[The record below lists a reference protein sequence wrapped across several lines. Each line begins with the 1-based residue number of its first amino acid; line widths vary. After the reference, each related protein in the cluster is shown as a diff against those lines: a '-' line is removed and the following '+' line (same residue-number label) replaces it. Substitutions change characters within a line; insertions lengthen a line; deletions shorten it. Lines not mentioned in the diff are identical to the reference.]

1 MNAPTT
7 PRPPPMPGAVDIAT
21 PDALAGWAWDPSNPD
36 EPIDVEV
43 LDGDTRLAVVRCD
56 LQRPD
61 LVKFG
66 SGGCRY
72 GFRIALGRTLLPLA
86 RHTLTVRRMTDGV
99 ELAKSPVTIIRP
111 IARLDE
117 SVQTYVAE
125 RIANEAEQAQ
135 SPEHLNDALRF
146 MAAQMARLLER
157 QAQLRPVQDEA
168 QQAAA
173 AAAAEML
180 DNVAAPHW
188 FGLVGQTLAQRYP
201 PVLLP
206 PVPLHP
212 DASIIIPAFGKFQ
225 LSYQC
230 IASIQAAL
238 PEASFEVILVDDASP
253 DETLLAPLVFGGT
266 VRVLRNPS
274 NQGFVAACNLGA
286 QAARGRHLLFL
297 NNDTLVRPGWLDALL
312 HTYQTVPKLGVVGA
326 KLLNEDGSLQESG
339 GLIWRLGDGANL
351 GRGAHADEP
360 RFNYLRDVDYVSGA
374 ALMLPRPLFEQLGGF
389 DAEFAPGYYE
399 DTDLCFRVRQ
409 AGYRVMVQPTATVVH
424 LEGQT
429 SGRDV
434 NGSGMKRFQAINH
447 RKFARRWA
455 SVLSQHRLSDGQPER
470 EVERNVRRR
479 ALFIDDVTLTPDQD
493 AGSNAALGHI
503 RSLQRQGFKVSFIA
517 ADNMA
522 YAPGYTAQL
531 QAMGVECLYA
541 PFVRGVEEHLRSLP
555 IPLDAVYLHRHSN
568 ATRYTALVRR
578 FQPQARVVYN
588 VADLHHLRMQREAE
602 LAGNAELAAAAQRMR
617 QAELLAVQ
625 SVDATIVHSQ
635 HEQSLLQ
642 RTCPEAHVHV
652 VPWSYPL
659 RPGKTSHAQRRGV
672 MFVGGYRHRP
682 NVDAAKWLVQEIMT
696 LVWAQH
702 PGLPCTLVGSHM
714 PDEVLQLQGPH
725 VQALGQV
732 AELAPLYHQ
741 HLLAVAPLRW
751 GAGLKGK
758 VLEAFAHGT
767 PCVMTPTAAE
777 GVALSAFLHQTLV
790 AQDAAGVA
798 AAIIRLHQQAEDVAH
813 LAHLGEAMMT
823 EHYSQAAL
831 DAALAPVL
839 QATVPTQA
847 QAAGLAP

>member
-7 PRPPPMPGAVDIAT
+7 PRHTPMPGAVDIAT
-21 PDALAGWAWDPSNPD
+21 PDAIAGWAWDPANPD
-36 EPIDVEV
+36 EPIEVEI
-43 LDGDTRLAVVRCD
+43 LDGESRIAVVKAE
-56 LQRPD
+56 LLRPD

-66 SGGCRY
+66 NGGCRY
-72 GFRIALGRTLLPLA
+72 GFRIALNRTLLPLA
-86 RHTLTVRRMTDGV
+86 RHTLTVRRMNDGV

-111 IARLDE
+111 VARLDE
-117 SVQTYVAE
+117 SVQAYVAE
-125 RIANEAEQAQ
+125 RVTNELEHAE
-135 SPEHLNDALRF
+135 SPEQLSDALHF
-146 MAAQMARLLER
+146 LAAQMARLLER

-168 QQAAA
+168 QRAST
-173 AAAAEML
+173 AAAAEIL
-180 DNVAAPHW
+180 DKLAAPQW
-188 FGLVGQTLAQRYP
+188 FGLLGQTLAQRYP

-206 PVPLHP
+206 PVAKHP
-212 DASIIIPAFGKFQ
+212 DVSIIIPAYGKFQ

-230 IASIQAAL
+230 IASIQSAL

-274 NQGFVAACNLGA
+274 NQGFVHACNLGA
-286 QAARGRHLLFL
+286 QAAQGRYLLFL
-297 NNDTLVRPGWLDALL
+297 NNDTLVQPGWLDALL
-312 HTYQTVPKLGVVGA
+312 NTFRSVPKLGVVGA
-326 KLLNEDGSLQESG
+326 KLLNTDGSLQESG
-339 GLIWRLGDGANL
+339 GLIWRLGDGWNL

-374 ALMLPRPLFEQLGGF
+374 VLMLPRELFQQLGGF

-409 AGYRVMVQPTATVVH
+409 AGYRVMVQPTAAVVH

-434 NGSGMKRFQAINH
+434 SGTGMKRFQAINH
-447 RKFARRWA
+447 RKFVRRWA
-455 SVLSQHRLSDGQPER
+455 SVLSQHRLSGEQPER
-470 EVERNVRRR
+470 ETERTVRRR

-503 RSLQRQGFKVSFIA
+503 RSLQRQGYKVSFIP
-517 ADNMA
+517 ADSMA
-522 YAPGYTAQL
+522 HTPIYTARL

-541 PFVRGVEEHLRSLP
+541 PFARGVEEYLRGLAV
-555 IPLDAVYLHRHSN
+555 PLDLVYLHRHSN

-602 LAGNAELAAAAQRMR
+602 LTGNAELATAAQRMR
-617 QAELLAVQ
+617 QAELGAVQ
-625 SVDATIVHSQ
+625 GADATIVHSQ
-635 HEQSLLQ
+635 HEQHLLHQ
-642 RTCPEAHVHV
+642 ACPGAEVQI
-652 VPWSYPL
+652 VPWSYNL
-659 RPGKTSHAQRRGV
+659 RLGSAPHTQRRGV

-682 NVDAAKWLVQEIMT
+682 NVDAAKWLVQEIMP
-696 LVWAQH
+696 LVWAEH

-714 PDEVLQLQGPH
+714 PAEVLQLQGPH

-732 AELAPLYHQ
+732 ADLSPIYHQ

-767 PCVMTPTAAE
+767 PCVMSPTAAE
-777 GVALSAFLHQTLV
+777 GVALNGFMHQTLV
-790 AQDAAGVA
+790 AQDAAGLA
-798 AAIIRLHQQAEDVAH
+798 AAIIRLHHHADDVAH
-813 LAHLGEAMMT
+813 LAHLGEAMMA
-823 EHYSQAAL
+823 EQYSEAAL
-831 DAALAPVL
+831 DAAFAPVL
-839 QATVPTQA
+839 QATAVPQA
-847 QAAGLAP
+847 EIGAHAR

>member
-1 MNAPTT
+1 MNAPAT
-7 PRPPPMPGAVDIAT
+7 PRHTPMPGAVDIAT
-21 PDALAGWAWDPSNPD
+21 PDALAGWAWDPSTPD
-36 EPIDVEV
+36 DSIEVEI
-43 LDGDTRLAVVRCD
+43 LDGTTRLAVVKADRV
-56 LQRPD
+56 RPD

-117 SVQTYVAE
+117 SVQAYVAE
-125 RIANEAEQAQ
+125 RITNEVELAQA
-135 SPEHLNDALRF
+135 PEHLDDALRF
-146 MAAQMARLLER
+146 LAAQMAQLLER
-157 QAQLRPVQDEA
+157 QARLRPTEDEA
-168 QQAAA
+168 QSRAA

-180 DNVAAPHW
+180 DNLAAPQW
-188 FGLVGQTLAQRYP
+188 FGVVGQTLAQRYP

-206 PVPLHP
+206 PVQGRPEV
-212 DASIIIPAFGKFQ
+212 SIIIPAFGKFQ

-230 IASIQAAL
+230 IASIHAAL
-238 PEASFEVILVDDASP
+238 PAASFEVILVDDASP

-274 NQGFVAACNLGA
+274 NQGFVHSCNLGA
-286 QAARGRHLLFL
+286 QSARGRYLVFL
-297 NNDTLVRPGWLDALL
+297 NNDTLVQPGWLDTLL
-312 HTYQTVPKLGVVGA
+312 KTFSTVNKLGVVGA
-326 KLLNEDGSLQESG
+326 KLLNADGSLQESG

-351 GRGAHADEP
+351 GRGSHADEP

-374 ALMLPRPLFEQLGGF
+374 VLMLPRELFQQLGGF
-389 DAEFAPGYYE
+389 DPEFAPGYYE

-409 AGYRVMVQPTATVVH
+409 AGYRVMVQPKAAVIH

-434 NGSGMKRFQAINH
+434 SGTGMKRFQAINH
-447 RKFARRWA
+447 RKFVRRWA
-455 SVLSQHRLSDGQPER
+455 SVLSQHRLSGEQPER
-470 EVERNVRRR
+470 EVERTVRRR

-503 RSLQRQGFKVSFIA
+503 RSLQRQGYKVSFIP

-522 YAPGYTAQL
+522 HVPEYTARL

-541 PFVRGVEEHLRSLP
+541 PFVRGVEEYLRGLAV
-555 IPLDAVYLHRHSN
+555 PLDAVYLHRHSN

-602 LAGNAELAAAAQRMR
+602 LTHNPDLATAAQRMR

-625 SVDATIVHSQ
+625 SADATIVHSQ
-635 HEQSLLQ
+635 HELTVLRQS
-642 RTCPEAHVHV
+642 CPEAQVHV
-652 VPWSYPL
+652 VPWSYAL
-659 RPGKTSHAQRRGV
+659 RPGRGGHGQRRGV
-672 MFVGGYRHRP
+672 IFVGGYRHRP
-682 NVDAAKWLVQEIMT
+682 NVDAAKWLVQEIMP

-702 PGLPCTLVGSHM
+702 PGLPVTLVGSHM
-714 PDEVLQLQGPH
+714 PAEVLQLQSDK

-732 AELAPLYHQ
+732 ADLSPIYHQ

-767 PCVMTPTAAE
+767 PCVMTDTAAE
-777 GVALSAFLHQTLV
+777 GVALSAYLHQTLV
-790 AQDAAGVA
+790 GLDAQRLADIIIELHHHPKDAGHIA
-798 AAIIRLHQQAEDVAH
+798 Q
-813 LAHLGEAMMT
+813 LGEEMIR
-823 EHYSQAAL
+823 EFYSEAAV
-831 DAALAPVL
+831 DAALSAAL
-839 QATVPTQA
+839 QAHPTA
-847 QAAGLAP
+847 TSAT